1 MVFTATA
8 ALGTALAA
16 AYLLRV
22 LYLVWHGPAV
32 EPAGPTATE
41 GPHDLGRGEQVV
53 LAPLVLAA
61 VALGVLPWLLLSLTG
76 PAVRLLLE
84 AGAG

>member
-1 MVFTATA
+1 M
-8 ALGTALAA
+8 
-16 AYLLRV
+16 
-22 LYLVWHGPAV
+22 
-32 EPAGPTATE
+32 
-41 GPHDLGRGEQVV
+41 
-53 LAPLVLAA
+53 LAPLVVAS

>member
-1 MVFTATA
+1 MARSAEDPRDATA
-8 ALGTALAA
+8 AVGTGD
-16 AYLLRV
+16 LR
-22 LYLVWHGPAV
+22 
-32 EPAGPTATE
+32 
-41 GPHDLGRGEQVV
+41 RGEQVV

-61 VALGVLPWLLLSLTG
+61 VAFGVLPWLLLSLTG